1 MGSWKDDGNRQTS
14 VKGYR
19 VGFWALVLVFPFIFN
34 LSVNL
39 PVRNVTISSSPFL
52 PCNVCLLPG
61 RSQVKCGS
69 LLVPPHLFN
78 QDGHPSPV
86 PHSSVPS
93 CFKEYNVCLLT
104 CFCLMVCTW
113 RCDPTPYLFS
123 PQTVCGTLVDLS
135 VVTSLLIVSFTVCL
149 FFSLAPLL
157 YEWANAD
164 RTWHGCGCA
173 KNPSGLQALCWSPR

>member
-1 MGSWKDDGNRQTS
+1 MTVYNLKLERPWTQTHGQSAWSCTCTADGAMDSWKDDGNRQTS

-34 LSVNL
+34 LAVNL

-104 CFCLMVCTW
+104 CFCL
-113 RCDPTPYLFS
+113 
-123 PQTVCGTLVDLS
+123 CG
-135 VVTSLLIVSFTVCL
+135 
-149 FFSLAPLL
+149 L
-157 YEWANAD
+157 YM
-164 RTWHGCGCA
+164 
-173 KNPSGLQALCWSPR
+173 KM